1 MDSLPLLSADISPTS
16 DALGGLD
23 LDLSFNPMRTTATRT
38 APMPHARAAPKAA
51 KTAGKRQVRAD
62 GC

>member
-1 MDSLPLLSADISPTS
+1 M
-16 DALGGLD
+16 
-23 LDLSFNPMRTTATRT
+23 DLSFNPMRTTATRT